1 MEQEQ
6 LIKEENELFKRTGF
20 FAVGMPSLGQ
30 AKMMD
35 EFMATHCKFYDNK
48 GAGAYDPMCKLS
60 DNKCESLPSKCIYRK
75 VYAKAV
81 EDMKKKL
88 ESFVQPL

>member
-1 MEQEQ
+1 MKQEQ
-6 LIKEENELFKRTGF
+6 LIKEEDELFKRIGF
-20 FAVGMPSLGQ
+20 FAVGHPSLEQ

-35 EFMATHCKFYDNK
+35 DFKTTHCKFYDNK
-48 GAGAYDPMCKLS
+48 GENAYDPMCKLS
-60 DNKCESLPSKCIYRK
+60 DKKCESVPSKCIYRK

-88 ESFVQPL
+88 EDNE